1 MMTDS
6 FKPKTRLALAF
17 AVLVFAFGLAPATA
31 YHMNLWTLDEDGLQA
46 VTKRLPY
53 WDFSNL
59 WAGARLALDGHVG
72 TLFDVDAYRAALRAM
87 FSPDLPPQEWSYP
100 PSIILL
106 GAPLALMPVL
116 PAYLVWTFGTVF
128 LLHLAIRPLR
138 LPLWLH
144 VAALASPAVFINAMF
159 GQNGAFTAAL
169 LIGGMLAAPKR
180 PIFAGVLFGL
190 LTVKPH
196 LGISSPFAL
205 SPAATGALL
214 SRQL

>member
-31 YHMNLWTLDEDGLQA
+31 YHMNLWNLDEDGLQA

-59 WAGARLALDGHVG
+59 WAGTRLALDGHVG
-72 TLFDVDAYRAALRAM
+72 TLFDVEAYRAALRAM

-116 PAYLVWTFGTVF
+116 PAYLVWTFGTIF

-138 LPLWLH
+138 LPS
-144 VAALASPAVFINAMF
+144 VAARRGARLAGRVHQRDVRSERSAYRCPAHRRHCSPRRSARSS
-159 GQNGAFTAAL
+159 
-169 LIGGMLAAPKR
+169 LACFSAC
-180 PIFAGVLFGL
+180 
-190 LTVKPH
+190 
-196 LGISSPFAL
+196 
-205 SPAATGALL
+205 
-214 SRQL
+214 SR